1 MKRAVVEK
9 SEAPRLISL
18 ALIIQSASIIGLFSV
33 HRFPHFVRILGNDLH
48 TAITQTTDSA
58 SVIIAVA
65 LALIARGVALKRRRA
80 WQSATGLQAILI
92 VMALF
97 HNAHRFLSHHQTTH
111 IVFGNFGLT
120 HLIFEILVLAA
131 LIGKRA
137 KFYTVVNPHTRMSD
151 VTYFAKV
158 TGLSWVVAI
167 VIVFFDREHFVRPL
181 NLYQVIETATKGMI
195 GVSGSV
201 PFSMAPNQ
209 QRVEDILLALGLF
222 IAVTTLMRALRPV
235 ERIVHLK
242 PEDKE
247 AMRALISKY
256 PSDDSLAY
264 FALRD
269 DKDVI
274 WAKNGKAAI
283 TYSVINGTMI
293 ASGDPLGDPE
303 CWPLAIEE
311 FISEASRHAWIPAV
325 YGCTEKA
332 GEIWQRETECDA
344 LEIGD
349 EAVVLIENFK
359 IGTSQ
364 FKSVRQMANKA
375 RKEGYVTETKKISEL
390 TSAELSTLGRLAQ
403 EWRRGGDERGFS
415 MALGRFCD
423 QQDPDA
429 IVTWATAQ
437 GEYKALLQFVPWGQ
451 NGLSLDL
458 MRRSRDSIS
467 GVNEL
472 LISDTIEYARQQKL
486 ERISL
491 NFATFRSIFEK
502 GERLGAG
509 PITRLSHKVLTLL
522 SRFVQI
528 ESLYRFNSKFQPI
541 WEPRYIL
548 FPRVGYL
555 ARIAISILRIESF
568 LPNKRYKKSQEQR
581 NHAAN

>member
-472 LISDTIEYARQQKL
+472 LISDTIEYARHQKL